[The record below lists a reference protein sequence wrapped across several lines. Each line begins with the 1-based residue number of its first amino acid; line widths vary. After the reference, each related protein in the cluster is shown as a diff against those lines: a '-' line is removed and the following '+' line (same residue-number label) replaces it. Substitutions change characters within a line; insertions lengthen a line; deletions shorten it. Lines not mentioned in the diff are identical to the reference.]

1 MNNDDE
7 ILDVIVYQGRTYNVR
22 FSAGLIYF
30 EDLDFHSIISIILF
44 LYFYSFFKV
53 KTFCSD

>member
-1 MNNDDE
+1 MINDDE

-30 EDLDFHSIISIILF
+30 EDMEA
-44 LYFYSFFKV
+44 KE
-53 KTFCSD
+53 